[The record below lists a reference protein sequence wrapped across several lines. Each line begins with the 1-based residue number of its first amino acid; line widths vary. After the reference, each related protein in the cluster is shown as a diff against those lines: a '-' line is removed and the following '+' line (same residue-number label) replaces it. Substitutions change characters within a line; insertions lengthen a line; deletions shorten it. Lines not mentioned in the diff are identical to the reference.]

1 MSDGASGVSANKGG
15 TKQGFANEENAKSI
29 LICETEKQSANGALR
44 AVGSARQYY
53 YNTICNVKDEELPK
67 EYMVKNL
74 PSVLDQG
81 HVNSCVA
88 HGVAGAL
95 SANHLKNTGEL
106 IDLSVL
112 LIYGLWRGDMTG
124 MGMFVESALENGRE
138 IGTSPREYA
147 PENLEVPDAIS
158 KAKEYAEE
166 YPNSMAFKVGSFY
179 KMRENSNFASDIK
192 KALYQYDLPIVTVRN
207 VSSSRHCEL
216 IVGWDEENF
225 ILQNSYGESFGN
237 SGFHK
242 VALTTKTLDDT
253 YLVLADKVKLPFSDV
268 EGHWA
273 EKNIRNLYFSGI
285 MNGYPDGTF
294 KPDAPITRAEV
305 AKVIDEVMK
314 TFDDKLKKLEVMNSV

>member
-1 MSDGASGVSANKGG
+1 MDGARK
-15 TKQGFANEENAKSI
+15 
-29 LICETEKQSANGALR
+29 
-44 AVGSARQYY
+44 AVGSARAYY

-81 HVNSCVA
+81 SINSCVA

-95 SANHLKNTGEL
+95 SANHLKHTGEL

-112 LIYGLWRGDMTG
+112 LIYGLWRGDLTG
-124 MGMFVESALENGRE
+124 MGMFVESTLENGRE
-138 IGTSPREYA
+138 IGTSQREYA

-192 KALYQYDLPIVTVRN
+192 KALYQYDLPIVTVKN
-207 VSSSRHCEL
+207 ASSSRHCEL
-216 IVGWDEENF
+216 IVGWDEDNF
-225 ILQNSYGESFGN
+225 ILQNSYGEEWGN
-237 SGFHK
+237 KGFHK
-242 VALTTKTLDDT
+242 VPLATKSLDDT
-253 YLVLADKVKLPFSDV
+253 YLVLADKVELPFSDTS
-268 EGHWA
+268 GHWA
-273 EKNIRNLYFSGI
+273 EKYIRNVYFAGI
-285 MNGYPDGTF
+285 MEGYPDGTF
-294 KPDAPITRAEV
+294 APDKAVTRAEL

-314 TFDDKLKKLEVMNSV
+314 ALDDKLKKLEEKIT

>member
-1 MSDGASGVSANKGG
+1 MSES
-15 TKQGFANEENAKSI
+15 
-29 LICETEKQSANGALR
+29 NGALKT
-44 AVGSARQYY
+44 VGSARAYY
-53 YNTICNVKDEELPK
+53 YNTICDVADEELPK
-67 EYMVKNL
+67 VYMVKNL
-74 PSVLDQG
+74 SNVLDQG

-106 IDLSVL
+106 LDLSVL

-124 MGMFVESALENGRE
+124 EGMFVESTLENGRE

-147 PENLEVPDAIS
+147 PENLEVPDAIE

-166 YPNSMAFKVGSFY
+166 YPNALAFKVGSFY
-179 KMRENSNFASDIK
+179 KMRENANFVKDIK
-192 KALYQYDLPIVTVRN
+192 KALYQFDLPIVTVKN
-207 VSSSRHCEL
+207 ASSSRHCEL

-225 ILQNSYGESFGN
+225 ILQNSYGESFG
-237 SGFHK
+237 SKGFHK
-242 VALTTKTLDDT
+242 IPFTTKTLDDT
-253 YLVLADKVKLPFSDV
+253 YLVLADKVELPFSDV
-268 EGHWA
+268 SGHWA

-294 KPDAPITRAEV
+294 KPDAPITRAEL
-305 AKVIDEVMK
+305 AKVVDEVMK

>member
-1 MSDGASGVSANKGG
+1 MSENGASGVSANKGG
-15 TKQGFANEENAKSI
+15 TKQGFANEENANSI
-29 LICETEKQSANGALR
+29 LICETEKQRANGALR

-53 YNTICNVKDEELPK
+53 YNTICKVSDDVLPK

-158 KAKEYAEE
+158 KAKEYAAE
-166 YPNSMAFKVGSFY
+166 YPNAMAFKVGSFY
-179 KMRENSNFASDIK
+179 KMRENANFVKDIK
-192 KALYQYDLPIVTVRN
+192 KALYQFDLPLVTVKE
-207 VSSSRHCEL
+207 SGGSRHCEL
-216 IVGWDEENF
+216 IVGWDEDNF
-225 ILQNSYGESFGN
+225 ILQNSYGEEWGN
-237 SGFHK
+237 KGFHK
-242 VALTTKTLDDT
+242 VPLTTKSLDDT
-253 YLVLADKVKLPFSDV
+253 FLVLADKVELPFSDV
-268 EGHWA
+268 SGHWA
-273 EKNIRNLYFSGI
+273 EKYIRNVYFAGI
-285 MNGYPDGTF
+285 MEGYPDGTF
-294 KPDAPITRAEV
+294 APDKAVTRAEL
-305 AKVIDEVMK
+305 AKVVDEVLRDV
-314 TFDDKLKKLEVMNSV
+314 DDKLKKLDKK

>member
-1 MSDGASGVSANKGG
+1 MDGARK
-15 TKQGFANEENAKSI
+15 
-29 LICETEKQSANGALR
+29 
-44 AVGSARQYY
+44 AVGSARAYY

-74 PSVLDQG
+74 SNVLDQG
-81 HVNSCVA
+81 SVNSCVA

-95 SANHLKNTGEL
+95 SANHLKHTGEL

-158 KAKEYAEE
+158 KAKEYAAE
-166 YPNSMAFKVGSFY
+166 YPNAMAFKVGSFY
-179 KMRENSNFASDIK
+179 KMRENANFVKDIK
-192 KALYQYDLPIVTVRN
+192 KALYQFDLPLVTVKN
-207 VSSSRHCEL
+207 GSSRHCEL
-216 IVGWDEENF
+216 IVGWDEDNI
-225 ILQNSYGESFGN
+225 ILQNSYGEEWGN
-237 SGFHK
+237 KGFHK
-242 VALTTKTLDDT
+242 LSLTTKSLDDT
-253 YLVLADKVKLPFSDV
+253 YLVLADKVALPFSDT

-273 EKNIRNLYFSGI
+273 EKYIRNLYFAGL

-294 KPDAPITRAEV
+294 APDKAVTRGEI
-305 AKVIDEVMK
+305 AKVVDEAMK
-314 TFDDKLKKLEVMNSV
+314 AIDDKLKKLEEKVT